1 MANNRL
7 VALNNLTS
15 QYNEYQKLSDGTTIG
30 VNVLEDLIKY
40 IELELKIKYKI
51 EPNKWKITHGAG
63 NFDLNNYSVINY
75 DIDNLKGEYDAHQ
88 ENLDKLTKEYKSL
101 KIKPTKSQGERLR
114 EAELN
119 KEIYKKKFFIELNKD
134 LSSIVKF
141 DSIIVLDNSGKK
153 IYFTPSKTPNK
164 DNEEIAKLKDDKQ
177 KLDAIFK
184 NKHYGSFD
192 SLVIIDFYKELSTKL
207 NKIKKLLADKDE
219 DIKKYTI
226 EDIYKKLYLLYDI
239 KSVNLKGE
247 DDKDIKEKYI
257 QDKMSKQNTQNLL
270 NVSQIGG
277 ASDTIDNS
285 KIINYKFD
293 SNENKYSFLG
303 AQYSD
308 LSNDYIYF
316 KKYTH
321 ITNSEY
327 REEPLLIKPL
337 YRNICNNGKECEMKY
352 VRSNRSKLKNNLA
365 TISSSARVE
374 LEKNVNNKFIFNEL
388 NIKSEKN
395 DNDIFKFFL
404 QNTDI
409 TLDKIKSYL
418 KLKPIGSGYI
428 EKFSKIISNPTDI
441 IRGRSIIDKKS
452 SNEFKIKLKFII
464 NGTNKDLYIYG
475 SKIFSRFSGFKL
487 SFSTNDDVN
496 VMNLNYN
503 DYNNRYIISDSVN
516 FKKAISELKEIIV
529 EEMLIK
535 TIYIDKFQNS
545 LFENSNNEGTYVS
558 IKIKEDDAV
567 TSFGDSMEEITYTY
581 FPITKKDNDTTDT
594 YTSQKIENKW
604 ILRHDLNNDSK
615 QIAIVCDDKFMSQFC
630 ENLKTIKLDE
640 AEIPS
645 IFNKNIE
652 IEKQIIDKFNDRFK
666 FSIYLH
672 NNLLLN
678 YDNSEI
684 NKREFK
690 LNYIDSSEVNEIII
704 YPVDIVPIDKL
715 SDKIKRFINDN
726 EDFVKKIYGTLVPY
740 VLEKICSKDV
750 NISYD
755 GDNNLVNLH
764 YNNYI
769 KIYEKFYY
777 YPNIPTIVKKDGD
790 TGFKQCF
797 FIKQKKSGDD
807 TPFTQSYMFI
817 YYNKIDLVVGSR
829 SQKTNRVNE
838 LFNAIAKYLLDKKL
852 NAKSLYETLVG
863 NITDNMTLD
872 MLKRLKDILNKSN
885 VGSLIK
891 FTENDMNALFKKLD
905 LKQLEAIIYNDWY
918 NAITYYYSKTKEDDN
933 IKKAESTIIKYIA
946 ALKYYNK
953 NYTQTLEQLKTLS
966 IEKKLDIKTEDTNL
980 MFEYIKKENNGTN
993 TNDEIIINETFKKF
1007 YEENNEEVNEQFKNI
1022 TRREVGYTIAKYAA
1036 KIRYLYKLENNGS
1049 SDVGVQY
1056 SHISYNKLA
1065 EQNESDSSN
1074 VSFDVLK
1081 KYDKD
1086 ILKLETPDTEL
1097 QKMFE
1102 HIKVFDDFII
1112 GSKWIKAFDDAYKN
1126 QKVLVEKFENIY
1138 ILEGA
1143 NYAVA
1148 KIVRFIYDSNNTT
1161 EDAKMTAKDFVKDL
1175 NDASDE
1181 VSLGNLKLFINGKI
1195 SDLKPYYI
1203 ENLFYKLNT
1212 NNQDN
1217 INIQDLIKY
1226 INRKQFSFYNVIIT
1240 IAKRLKT
1247 AYGASDDGRGYIF
1260 FKNNEEN
1267 MTLSI
1272 LRNTLKGEWVTLS
1285 ENIDN
1290 LFYILSVDEK
1300 VISLEKWQ
1308 KDMKHA
1314 YEFSEEYNNFYN
1326 KIIEKLSEVKPKNEW
1341 YKYFDTD
1348 NDNLIEFDDIKNK
1361 FKELNIVFTEFEI
1374 NLLWFRLTRG
1384 NLYVKENYW
1393 NILFQV
1399 QDDKSQG
1406 SNSQRTAEVAT
1417 SNPVQSQAIQQISY
1431 HIFYSKDIECYIL
1444 IKENSN
1450 EIITIEPLSKW
1461 KKRIDRPGN
1470 DKKKINSEGFK
1481 EKFTGGE
1488 SSYEIAQKELREY
1501 NIKNLHDNHYIET
1514 GANIYYEREINMK
1527 DNLKIKIREI
1537 YNKYEES
1544 NDDKL
1549 LTKYSDDETKNLF
1562 NIYMLKD
1569 LTSDYKINII
1579 LDNKPE
1585 KYIYDQL
1592 IKNDEAKLIHIFDNN
1607 KIQNDGYRKLIN
1619 EYMDN
1624 PSTLTESLD
1633 IDEKKKKEID
1643 KELDIELDKDLKL
1656 LSADIKD
1663 EKEVS
1668 KKSYDKLVSK
1678 DHMALLKYFN
1688 RIKKFKGGADA
1699 AKPAAKPS
1707 KPTAPAA
1714 KPSKPT
1720 APAAKP
1726 SKPTAPA
1733 TKPAVQPSRPSN
1745 KLLTKVSDEEQI
1757 IKEENIIDTYKKLK
1771 EVYINIVTKYY
1782 NLVQKDGEED
1792 DLLGEIFKDENFS
1805 NKSDE
1810 SNNTNLETQCGI
1822 INKFIY
1828 EAYNKIQS
1836 VNITGFDQVQKTY
1849 SDKEKTSIEELRNTL
1864 NNALQKQLSIG
1875 VDRGKNNKLDTN
1887 TINIKLSGFKIFDN
1901 TNSKSQPISLTH
1913 HDYLKN
1919 ILEKK
1924 IGASDVN
1931 ILNHDA
1937 RVNGAED
1944 IIIINKLRTSK
1955 YGEADKGTIENAGL
1969 DKEDK
1974 IEFNIDIFEGKT
1986 DEEMKGKDNYNPKYK
2001 VNMDAFLKK
2010 VDDRIKKIKANN
2022 KETKQS
2028 TEDKKLSIE
2037 DKAYAKAKSRKIFQI
2052 LLDELANLEK
2062 AKTIYKV
2069 NEKKIK
2075 FHIKQIQARKGEDK
2089 EGLYEDIELNDK
2101 ITDIE
2106 ARIKL
2111 LTDILAE
2118 LPKLFIKLY
2127 RNITKLSK
2135 IPQATEYEEYVN
2147 YILKYYNIGLFDSDS
2162 DNKHKQNS
2170 IIKAIV
2176 NEKASLE
2183 ELLKKKK
2190 KELETRKEDQ
2200 KTNSERYLRLRERE
2214 RYRDRND
2221 RDLVYRGGYKYYGG
2235 DYDFDRNFEKIHST
2249 FKNFIALSDNQNL
2262 TNLMKQMHEN
2272 LGYLEESKKNVL
2284 GETLNNIGTNV
2295 YETIWS
2301 DYNSG
2306 ILKRET
2312 LADKKY
2318 LNNFISLTEG
2328 ENLHDKVDI
2337 YNLNP
2342 EKVLAINFR
2351 DKSIYIFLMF
2361 LIRTISVVTII
2372 FLIDYNIVK
2381 TLHYSIIIYGT
2392 IYLAILASFI
2402 GVVNYDSYKFRI
2414 IFNYLNF
2421 HVNSSNI
2428 LLQIVLFIIFI
2439 ILVFII
2445 VRTDDFVDNINSLLD
2460 YTQIY
2465 ATLVDVADNVTNDYD
2480 DNLSESEKLKLKYRM
2495 DIVSMIV
2502 LIFTSIL
2509 VLIL

>member
-1 MANNRL
+1 M
-7 VALNNLTS
+7 
-15 QYNEYQKLSDGTTIG
+15 
-30 VNVLEDLIKY
+30 
-40 IELELKIKYKI
+40 
-51 EPNKWKITHGAG
+51 
-63 NFDLNNYSVINY
+63 F
-75 DIDNLKGEYDAHQ
+75 
-88 ENLDKLTKEYKSL
+88 KE
-101 KIKPTKSQGERLR
+101 
-114 EAELN
+114 
-119 KEIYKKKFFIELNKD
+119 
-134 LSSIVKF
+134 
-141 DSIIVLDNSGKK
+141 
-153 IYFTPSKTPNK
+153 
-164 DNEEIAKLKDDKQ
+164 
-177 KLDAIFK
+177 
-184 NKHYGSFD
+184 
-192 SLVIIDFYKELSTKL
+192 
-207 NKIKKLLADKDE
+207 
-219 DIKKYTI
+219 
-226 EDIYKKLYLLYDI
+226 
-239 KSVNLKGE
+239 
-247 DDKDIKEKYI
+247 
-257 QDKMSKQNTQNLL
+257 
-270 NVSQIGG
+270 
-277 ASDTIDNS
+277 
-285 KIINYKFD
+285 
-293 SNENKYSFLG
+293 
-303 AQYSD
+303 
-308 LSNDYIYF
+308 
-316 KKYTH
+316 
-321 ITNSEY
+321 
-327 REEPLLIKPL
+327 
-337 YRNICNNGKECEMKY
+337 
-352 VRSNRSKLKNNLA
+352 
-365 TISSSARVE
+365 
-374 LEKNVNNKFIFNEL
+374 
-388 NIKSEKN
+388 
-395 DNDIFKFFL
+395 
-404 QNTDI
+404 
-409 TLDKIKSYL
+409 
-418 KLKPIGSGYI
+418 
-428 EKFSKIISNPTDI
+428 
-441 IRGRSIIDKKS
+441 
-452 SNEFKIKLKFII
+452 
-464 NGTNKDLYIYG
+464 
-475 SKIFSRFSGFKL
+475 
-487 SFSTNDDVN
+487 
-496 VMNLNYN
+496 
-503 DYNNRYIISDSVN
+503 
-516 FKKAISELKEIIV
+516 
-529 EEMLIK
+529 
-535 TIYIDKFQNS
+535 TIYIDKIKKNIFNHTGTDEKYCFNIEINEDNDS
-545 LFENSNNEGTYVS
+545 LHTTE
-558 IKIKEDDAV
+558 KID
-567 TSFGDSMEEITYTY
+567 TINYTY
-581 FPITKKDNDTTDT
+581 FPITKKENDTT
-594 YTSQKIENKW
+594 YTSEKIEDKW
-604 ILRHDLNNDSK
+604 SLRSVINNNSK
-615 QIAIVCDDKFMSQFC
+615 QIAIVCDDKFMKQFC
-630 ENLKTIKLDE
+630 ENLQTYKLDE
-640 AEIPS
+640 AEIPI
-645 IFNKNIE
+645 IFNEDSESDATANTIKTE
-652 IEKQIIDKFNDRFK
+652 IIKKLKSTIK

-678 YDNSEI
+678 YDNSEDG
-684 NKREFK
+684 KREFK

-750 NISYD
+750 NINYD

-1102 HIKVFDDFII
+1102 HIKKFDDFII

-1290 LFYILSVDEK
+1290 LFYILSENEK

-1481 EKFTGGE
+1481 EKFTSGE

-1562 NIYMLKD
+1562 DIYMLKD
-1569 LTSDYKINII
+1569 LIGDNNKINII
-1579 LDNKPE
+1579 LDNKPK

-1592 IKNDEAKLIHIFDNN
+1592 IKNDEDNQLIQIFDKNVI
-1607 KIQNDGYRKLIN
+1607 KDDGYRKLIN

-1699 AKPAAKPS
+1699 AKPAAKPAA
-1707 KPTAPAA
+1707 KLTA

-1726 SKPTAPA
+1726 TA
-1733 TKPAVQPSRPSN
+1733 KPAPVQPSRPSN

-1836 VNITGFDQVQKTY
+1836 VNITGFEQVQKNY
-1849 SDKEKTSIEELRNTL
+1849 SDKRKPTIAELKDQLDSAL
-1864 NNALQKQLSIG
+1864 NRQLAIG
-1875 VDRGKNNKLDTN
+1875 SERGKNIKLDPDI
-1887 TINIKLSGFKIFDN
+1887 INIKLSGFKIFDN
-1901 TNSKSQPISLTH
+1901 PNPDSGSKPSSIAH
-1913 HDYLKN
+1913 HDYLKK
-1919 ILEKK
+1919 ILQNK
-1924 IGASDVN
+1924 ISPSDVI
-1931 ILNHDA
+1931 ILPHDTGKN
-1937 RVNGAED
+1937 VTED
-1944 IIIINKLRTSK
+1944 ILIKNKLTTKK
-1955 YGEADKGTIENAGL
+1955 YQSARKETIERAAL
-1969 DKEDK
+1969 DKEDI
-1974 IEFNIDIFEGKT
+1974 IEFDIDIFEDKKDAEFESLDDYDPKHKT
-1986 DEEMKGKDNYNPKYK
+1986 
-2001 VNMDAFLKK
+2001 NMEKFLKK
-2010 VDDRIKKIKANN
+2010 LNERIKKRKAIN
-2022 KETKQS
+2022 KEIKQS
-2028 TEDKKLSIE
+2028 TEDKKQSIE

-2052 LLDELANLEK
+2052 LIDEVDNLEK
-2062 AKTIYKV
+2062 DPNIYKV

-2075 FHIKQIQARKGEDK
+2075 FHIKQIQAKKGEDK
-2089 EGLYEDIELNDK
+2089 EALYEDIELNDK

-2190 KELETRKEDQ
+2190 KELERRKEDQ
-2200 KTNSERYLRLRERE
+2200 KNNSERYLRLRERE
-2214 RYRDRND
+2214 RYRDRYD
-2221 RDLVYRGGYKYYGG
+2221 RDDVYRGGYKYYGG

-2249 FKNFIALSDNQNL
+2249 FKNFIARDDNQNL

-2312 LADKKY
+2312 AAEKKY
-2318 LNNFISLTEG
+2318 LNNFITLTEG

-2361 LIRTISVVTII
+2361 LIRTISVVTIE

>member
-30 VNVLEDLIKY
+30 VNVLEDLMKY

-51 EPNKWKITHGAG
+51 EPKKWKITHGVG
-63 NFDLNNYSVINY
+63 KFDLDNYSVIKSY
-75 DIDNLKGEYDAHQ
+75 GSDNLKGEYEAHR
-88 ENLDKLTKEYKSL
+88 EKLDNINKEYKVLQIKHKKTEADKL
-101 KIKPTKSQGERLR
+101 K
-114 EAELN
+114 EAEL
-119 KEIYKKKFFIELNKD
+119 KEKIYEKKNFIELNKD

-141 DSIIVLDNSGKK
+141 DSIIELDNSGKK
-153 IYFTPSKTPNK
+153 IYFTPSKILNTN
-164 DNEEIAKLKDDKQ
+164 NEEIAKLKDDKY
-177 KLDAIFK
+177 KLDSIFK
-184 NKHYGSFD
+184 KKHYGSFD

-207 NKIKKLLADKDE
+207 NKIKKLLAEKDE

-270 NVSQIGG
+270 NVSQVGG
-277 ASDTIDNS
+277 AGDTFN
-285 KIINYKFD
+285 IINYNFD
-293 SNENKYSFLG
+293 LNENKYSFLG
-303 AQYSD
+303 AQKSD

-321 ITNSEY
+321 NTNSEY
-327 REEPLLIKPL
+327 RVEPLLIKPL
-337 YRNICNNGKECEMKY
+337 YGNICNNGKECDMKY
-352 VRSNRSKLKNNLA
+352 V
-365 TISSSARVE
+365 
-374 LEKNVNNKFIFNEL
+374 
-388 NIKSEKN
+388 
-395 DNDIFKFFL
+395 
-404 QNTDI
+404 
-409 TLDKIKSYL
+409 
-418 KLKPIGSGYI
+418 
-428 EKFSKIISNPTDI
+428 
-441 IRGRSIIDKKS
+441 RSIIDKKDYKQFGFNDLQVNDQS
-452 SNEFKIKLKFII
+452 RSNHKKIFDFFLQKTTTKLNDMVSQTILEKDTGKTIGEIVNEDIYEYKKDDNEYVKGSYFNYIQTANIRTFWRRNKAFFNRGKHVNINWNWLLLLFGQQYVKIKLKFKI
-464 NGTNKDLYIYG
+464 NEFEKNIYILGNINSVIGNIKKRITSDERDKWYFSDKDDERYISLDWTTQNKLAKPGISVTTREVYRTNI
-475 SKIFSRFSGFKL
+475 KIFKELIIQNMFK
-487 SFSTNDDVN
+487 
-496 VMNLNYN
+496 
-503 DYNNRYIISDSVN
+503 
-516 FKKAISELKEIIV
+516 E
-529 EEMLIK
+529 
-535 TIYIDKFQNS
+535 TIYIDKIKKNIFNHTGTDEKYCFNIEINEDNNS
-545 LFENSNNEGTYVS
+545 LHTTE
-558 IKIKEDDAV
+558 KID
-567 TSFGDSMEEITYTY
+567 TINYTY
-581 FPITKKDNDTTDT
+581 FPITKKENDTT
-594 YTSQKIENKW
+594 YTSEKIEDKW
-604 ILRHDLNNDSK
+604 SLRNVINNNSK
-615 QIAIVCDDKFMSQFC
+615 QIAIVCDDKFMEQFC
-630 ENLKTIKLDE
+630 EKLKTHKLDNLDDDTIISSIFDVDNRGDAT
-640 AEIPS
+640 AEIKTE
-645 IFNKNIE
+645 IINKLKSTI
-652 IEKQIIDKFNDRFK
+652 K

-672 NNLLLN
+672 NNLLLD
-678 YDNSEI
+678 YDNSEDGK
-684 NKREFK
+684 NLFK
-690 LNYIDSSEVNEIII
+690 LNYIGSSEVNETII
-704 YPVDIVPIDKL
+704 YPQDIVRADSITDQEKNIIFGR
-715 SDKIKRFINDN
+715 SANYEN
-726 EDFVKKIYGTLVPY
+726 AVKKIYKTLVPY

-750 NISYD
+750 IMNYN
-755 GDNNLVNLH
+755 GDYNLVNLH

-769 KIYEKFYY
+769 MIYDNFYY
-777 YPNIPTIVKKDGD
+777 YPNIPTIVKNDSGAE
-790 TGFKQCF
+790 FKKCF
-797 FIKQKKSGDD
+797 FIEQKKSGDD

-817 YYNKIDLVVGSR
+817 YYDKIDL
-829 SQKTNRVNE
+829 
-838 LFNAIAKYLLDKKL
+838 A
-852 NAKSLYETLVG
+852 
-863 NITDNMTLD
+863 
-872 MLKRLKDILNKSN
+872 
-885 VGSLIK
+885 
-891 FTENDMNALFKKLD
+891 
-905 LKQLEAIIYNDWY
+905 
-918 NAITYYYSKTKEDDN
+918 
-933 IKKAESTIIKYIA
+933 
-946 ALKYYNK
+946 
-953 NYTQTLEQLKTLS
+953 
-966 IEKKLDIKTEDTNL
+966 
-980 MFEYIKKENNGTN
+980 
-993 TNDEIIINETFKKF
+993 
-1007 YEENNEEVNEQFKNI
+1007 
-1022 TRREVGYTIAKYAA
+1022 
-1036 KIRYLYKLENNGS
+1036 
-1049 SDVGVQY
+1049 
-1056 SHISYNKLA
+1056 H
-1065 EQNESDSSN
+1065 
-1074 VSFDVLK
+1074 
-1081 KYDKD
+1081 
-1086 ILKLETPDTEL
+1086 
-1097 QKMFE
+1097 
-1102 HIKVFDDFII
+1102 
-1112 GSKWIKAFDDAYKN
+1112 
-1126 QKVLVEKFENIY
+1126 
-1138 ILEGA
+1138 GA
-1143 NYAVA
+1143 NYALA
-1148 KIVRFIYDSNNTT
+1148 KIVNHIYSHFSTTPLTAEKFVEELNEKVSLNELQKFI
-1161 EDAKMTAKDFVKDL
+1161 KGKIKDL
-1175 NDASDE
+1175 ALDTRYIKD
-1181 VSLGNLKLFINGKI
+1181 LFDI
-1195 SDLKPYYI
+1195 
-1203 ENLFYKLNT
+1203 LNT
-1212 NNQDN
+1212 DNRDEIEKKVLIKKINQ
-1217 INIQDLIKY
+1217 IQYSFYDLIM
-1226 INRKQFSFYNVIIT
+1226 T
-1240 IAKRLKT
+1240 IAKVNKD
-1247 AYGASDDGRGYIF
+1247 AYNSPDDELGFYNF
-1260 FKNNEEN
+1260 
-1267 MTLSI
+1267 
-1272 LRNTLKGEWVTLS
+1272 S
-1285 ENIDN
+1285 ENSDTMLLSNLHSSITREYTKLPQNIDY
-1290 LFYILSVDEK
+1290 LFYILSVDKETIK
-1300 VISLEKWQ
+1300 IDKWKNAM
-1308 KDMKHA
+1308 KDADEMNNK
-1314 YEFSEEYNNFYN
+1314 YNNALG
-1326 KIIEKLSEVKPKNEW
+1326 KIIKKLRELEPDDNKWYGIFDEDNDNYINLDDITTKLSELEIKL
-1341 YKYFDTD
+1341 TD
-1348 NDNLIEFDDIKNK
+1348 
-1361 FKELNIVFTEFEI
+1361 FEI
-1374 NLLWFRLTRG
+1374 GVLWLRLTRG
-1384 NLYVKENYW
+1384 HIYVKKYHW
-1393 NILFQV
+1393 NKQFDV
-1399 QDDKSQG
+1399 TSQ
-1406 SNSQRTAEVAT
+1406 SSLVPEAQSV
-1417 SNPVQSQAIQQISY
+1417 PSQAIGKISY

-1450 EIITIEPLSKW
+1450 EIITIEPFSKW
-1461 KKRIDRPGN
+1461 KKINSRPGN

-1481 EKFTGGE
+1481 ERFKSGE
-1488 SSYEIAQKELREY
+1488 PSYEITQKDLRKY
-1501 NIKNLHDNHYIET
+1501 NINNLYDNHYIEID
-1514 GANIYYEREINMK
+1514 AKIYYEREINMK
-1527 DNLKIKIREI
+1527 ENLKNKISEI
-1537 YNKYEES
+1537 YNKYKES

-1549 LTKYSDDETKNLF
+1549 LTKYSDTINLF

-1579 LDNKPE
+1579 LYNKPE

-1699 AKPAAKPS
+1699 AK
-1707 KPTAPAA
+1707 PAA

-1864 NNALQKQLSIG
+1864 NNALHKQLSIG

-1901 TNSKSQPISLTH
+1901 TNSKSQPTSLTH

-1955 YGEADKGTIENAGL
+1955 YREADKGTIENAGL

-2272 LGYLEESKKNVL
+2272 LGYLEESKKNAL
-2284 GETLNNIGTNV
+2284 GETLSNIGTNV

-2312 LADKKY
+2312 IADKKY
-2318 LNNFISLTEG
+2318 LNNFITLTEG

-2361 LIRTISVVTII
+2361 LIRTISVVTIE

>member
-1 MANNRL
+1 
-7 VALNNLTS
+7 
-15 QYNEYQKLSDGTTIG
+15 
-30 VNVLEDLIKY
+30 
-40 IELELKIKYKI
+40 
-51 EPNKWKITHGAG
+51 
-63 NFDLNNYSVINY
+63 
-75 DIDNLKGEYDAHQ
+75 
-88 ENLDKLTKEYKSL
+88 
-101 KIKPTKSQGERLR
+101 
-114 EAELN
+114 
-119 KEIYKKKFFIELNKD
+119 
-134 LSSIVKF
+134 
-141 DSIIVLDNSGKK
+141 
-153 IYFTPSKTPNK
+153 
-164 DNEEIAKLKDDKQ
+164 
-177 KLDAIFK
+177 
-184 NKHYGSFD
+184 
-192 SLVIIDFYKELSTKL
+192 
-207 NKIKKLLADKDE
+207 
-219 DIKKYTI
+219 
-226 EDIYKKLYLLYDI
+226 
-239 KSVNLKGE
+239 
-247 DDKDIKEKYI
+247 
-257 QDKMSKQNTQNLL
+257 
-270 NVSQIGG
+270 
-277 ASDTIDNS
+277 
-285 KIINYKFD
+285 
-293 SNENKYSFLG
+293 
-303 AQYSD
+303 
-308 LSNDYIYF
+308 
-316 KKYTH
+316 
-321 ITNSEY
+321 
-327 REEPLLIKPL
+327 
-337 YRNICNNGKECEMKY
+337 MK
-352 VRSNRSKLKNNLA
+352 
-365 TISSSARVE
+365 
-374 LEKNVNNKFIFNEL
+374 
-388 NIKSEKN
+388 
-395 DNDIFKFFL
+395 
-404 QNTDI
+404 
-409 TLDKIKSYL
+409 
-418 KLKPIGSGYI
+418 
-428 EKFSKIISNPTDI
+428 
-441 IRGRSIIDKKS
+441 
-452 SNEFKIKLKFII
+452 
-464 NGTNKDLYIYG
+464 
-475 SKIFSRFSGFKL
+475 
-487 SFSTNDDVN
+487 
-496 VMNLNYN
+496 
-503 DYNNRYIISDSVN
+503 
-516 FKKAISELKEIIV
+516 
-529 EEMLIK
+529 
-535 TIYIDKFQNS
+535 
-545 LFENSNNEGTYVS
+545 
-558 IKIKEDDAV
+558 
-567 TSFGDSMEEITYTY
+567 
-581 FPITKKDNDTTDT
+581 
-594 YTSQKIENKW
+594 
-604 ILRHDLNNDSK
+604 
-615 QIAIVCDDKFMSQFC
+615 QFC
-630 ENLKTIKLDE
+630 ENLQTYKLDE
-640 AEIPS
+640 AEIPI
-645 IFNKNIE
+645 IFNEDSESDATANTIKTE
-652 IEKQIIDKFNDRFK
+652 IIKKLKSTIK

-678 YDNSEI
+678 YDNSEDG
-684 NKREFK
+684 KREFK
-690 LNYIDSSEVNEIII
+690 LNYIGSSEVNEIII
-704 YPVDIVPIDKL
+704 YPKDIVPKVNI
-715 SDKIKRFINDN
+715 SDKIK
-726 EDFVKKIYGTLVPY
+726 DFFSDSANYTQVVSQIYTTLVPY
-740 VLEKICSKDV
+740 VLKKICSKDV
-750 NISYD
+750 KIDYD

-764 YNNYI
+764 YNNFI

-777 YPNIPTIVKKDGD
+777 YPNIPTIVKNDSGAE
-790 TGFKQCF
+790 FKKCF
-797 FIKQKKSGDD
+797 FIEQKKSGDD

-817 YYNKIDLVVGSR
+817 YYDKIDL
-829 SQKTNRVNE
+829 
-838 LFNAIAKYLLDKKL
+838 A
-852 NAKSLYETLVG
+852 
-863 NITDNMTLD
+863 
-872 MLKRLKDILNKSN
+872 
-885 VGSLIK
+885 
-891 FTENDMNALFKKLD
+891 
-905 LKQLEAIIYNDWY
+905 
-918 NAITYYYSKTKEDDN
+918 
-933 IKKAESTIIKYIA
+933 
-946 ALKYYNK
+946 
-953 NYTQTLEQLKTLS
+953 
-966 IEKKLDIKTEDTNL
+966 
-980 MFEYIKKENNGTN
+980 
-993 TNDEIIINETFKKF
+993 
-1007 YEENNEEVNEQFKNI
+1007 
-1022 TRREVGYTIAKYAA
+1022 
-1036 KIRYLYKLENNGS
+1036 
-1049 SDVGVQY
+1049 
-1056 SHISYNKLA
+1056 H
-1065 EQNESDSSN
+1065 
-1074 VSFDVLK
+1074 
-1081 KYDKD
+1081 
-1086 ILKLETPDTEL
+1086 
-1097 QKMFE
+1097 
-1102 HIKVFDDFII
+1102 
-1112 GSKWIKAFDDAYKN
+1112 
-1126 QKVLVEKFENIY
+1126 
-1138 ILEGA
+1138 GA
-1143 NYAVA
+1143 NYALA
-1148 KIVRFIYDSNNTT
+1148 KIVNHIYSHFSTTPLTAEKFVEELNEKVSLNELQKFI
-1161 EDAKMTAKDFVKDL
+1161 KGKIKDL
-1175 NDASDE
+1175 ALDTRYIKD
-1181 VSLGNLKLFINGKI
+1181 LFDI
-1195 SDLKPYYI
+1195 
-1203 ENLFYKLNT
+1203 LNT
-1212 NNQDN
+1212 DNRDEIEKKVLIKKINQ
-1217 INIQDLIKY
+1217 IQYSFYDLIM
-1226 INRKQFSFYNVIIT
+1226 T
-1240 IAKRLKT
+1240 IAKASKD
-1247 AYGASDDGRGYIF
+1247 AYNSPDDELGFYNF
-1260 FKNNEEN
+1260 
-1267 MTLSI
+1267 
-1272 LRNTLKGEWVTLS
+1272 S
-1285 ENIDN
+1285 ENSDTMLLSNLHSSITREYTKLPQNIDY
-1290 LFYILSVDEK
+1290 LFYILSVDKETIK
-1300 VISLEKWQ
+1300 IDKWKNAM
-1308 KDMKHA
+1308 KDADEMNNK
-1314 YEFSEEYNNFYN
+1314 YNNALG
-1326 KIIEKLSEVKPKNEW
+1326 KIIKKLRELEPDDNKWYGIFDEDNDNYINLDDITTKLSELEIKL
-1341 YKYFDTD
+1341 TD
-1348 NDNLIEFDDIKNK
+1348 
-1361 FKELNIVFTEFEI
+1361 FEI
-1374 NLLWFRLTRG
+1374 GVLWLRLARG
-1384 NLYVKENYW
+1384 HIYVKKYHW
-1393 NILFQV
+1393 NKQFDV
-1399 QDDKSQG
+1399 TSQ
-1406 SNSQRTAEVAT
+1406 SSLVPEAQSV
-1417 SNPVQSQAIQQISY
+1417 PSQAIGKISY

-1450 EIITIEPLSKW
+1450 EIITIEPFSKW
-1461 KKRIDRPGN
+1461 KKINSRPGN

-1481 EKFTGGE
+1481 ERFKSGE
-1488 SSYEIAQKELREY
+1488 PSYEITQKDLRKY
-1501 NIKNLHDNHYIET
+1501 NINNLYDNHYIEID
-1514 GANIYYEREINMK
+1514 AKIYYEREINMK
-1527 DNLKIKIREI
+1527 ENLKNKISEI
-1537 YNKYEES
+1537 YNKYKES

-1549 LTKYSDDETKNLF
+1549 LTKYSDTINLF

-2361 LIRTISVVTII
+2361 LIRTISVVTIE